1 VERLAERQVVA
12 RRSYAGFNPARRD
25 DVRLFAAVLDGNNL
39 LRGFRNGDIRG
50 RIFPSVQDAILHR
63 RQEHAVGRLPKR
75 LRQGPRRESPADETL
90 AGHGRWSVSPRD
102 VCQTALSWPG
112 DRLRKEARR

>member
-1 VERLAERQVVA
+1 
-12 RRSYAGFNPARRD
+12 
-25 DVRLFAAVLDGNNL
+25 
-39 LRGFRNGDIRG
+39 
-50 RIFPSVQDAILHR
+50 
-63 RQEHAVGRLPKR
+63 VGRLPKR